1 MKENV
6 KSNMSRILFRGATT
20 IVAVGIAISTLH
32 AGPNSNKAV
41 TADKPANV
49 VAHVQLSGGPVTR
62 MLLVKKNG
70 REYLLLALDASPNV
84 AILDVS
90 EPSQPRSI
98 DTAPAATGASSAE
111 VKVIADTIALL
122 GTSAAGNNSSPNPK
136 EIRSIPGVTA
146 SMRDKANGLIY
157 VTNGD
162 GLWIVKTK
170 QRVESDA
177 VVDNY
182 GG

>member
-6 KSNMSRILFRGATT
+6 NCKMSKVLRQAA
-20 IVAVGIAISTLH
+20 VAMVAIGIAAVPALH
-32 AGPNSNKAV
+32 AKPNSNK

-98 DTAPAATGASSAE
+98 DTALVATGAPSAE
-111 VKVIADTIALL
+111 VKLIADTLALF
-122 GTSAAGNNSSPNPK
+122 GTSGPGNGPASDPK

-146 SMRDKANGLIY
+146 SMTDKANGLIY

-170 QRVESDA
+170 QRVETDA
-177 VVDNY
+177 AFDNY